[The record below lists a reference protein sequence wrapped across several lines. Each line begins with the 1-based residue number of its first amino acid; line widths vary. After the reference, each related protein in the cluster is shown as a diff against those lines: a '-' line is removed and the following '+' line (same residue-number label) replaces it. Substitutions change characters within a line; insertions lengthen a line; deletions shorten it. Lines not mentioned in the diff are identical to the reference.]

1 MKFFDYKYKL
11 TTTNRILF
19 EGNMVKYFFH
29 LIFKIYSIILT
40 IYKNHYLQ
48 LIYIYINKNF
58 YSI

>member
-1 MKFFDYKYKL
+1 MKFFNYKYKL

-40 IYKNHYLQ
+40 IYKNHYL
-48 LIYIYINKNF
+48 
-58 YSI
+58 